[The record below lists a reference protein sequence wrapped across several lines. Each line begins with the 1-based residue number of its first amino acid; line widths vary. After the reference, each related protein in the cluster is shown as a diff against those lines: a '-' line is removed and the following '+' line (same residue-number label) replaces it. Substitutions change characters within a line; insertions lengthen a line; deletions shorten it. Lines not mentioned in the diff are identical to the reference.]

1 VNAPREDKEAVK
13 AAGARWRPKT
23 WNPWS
28 GRPGV
33 WAVACEEWEAR
44 AADLSAWPCWQ
55 APPEH
60 PEAKQEYDWDAIRD
74 RVIQHSGVLADDC
87 LSLGTLLIDEGQD
100 FPAGFYRFLA
110 FVSILG
116 GAMQVRHP
124 LRCFVLADEN
134 QQITQFNSTL
144 EDIRQGLGVSET
156 AQFSLVDNFR
166 NTRQIAELAASF
178 HAGVGAIPLMPQ
190 RSGELPVFL
199 ECTSLAAC
207 VRRVVTWVANHPG
220 KEVGVLVFRESK
232 RVEMHERL
240 SRELASMKGRR
251 VTVQSYS
258 WETRATNPIGDLVFD
273 QGDVVTV
280 LNMQS
285 CKGLEFDAVFIVD
298 LHESV
303 IANLGADRFRMQMFV
318 GVSRAREWVEL
329 LESAPVTANAPFLQE
344 LPPARILA
352 RGIPSRQAAAPKI
365 ASKPVTIPV
374 VANDGAPAA
383 ADWAVQAGTLARKH
397 GFMFEDLRPKGCV
410 WVHAPESFSKPMDRL
425 GFKYASRRNAWWR
438 KQ

>member
-1 VNAPREDKEAVK
+1 
-13 AAGARWRPKT
+13 
-23 WNPWS
+23 
-28 GRPGV
+28 
-33 WAVACEEWEAR
+33 
-44 AADLSAWPCWQ
+44 
-55 APPEH
+55 
-60 PEAKQEYDWDAIRD
+60 
-74 RVIQHSGVLADDC
+74 
-87 LSLGTLLIDEGQD
+87 
-100 FPAGFYRFLA
+100 
-110 FVSILG
+110 
-116 GAMQVRHP
+116 
-124 LRCFVLADEN
+124 
-134 QQITQFNSTL
+134 
-144 EDIRQGLGVSET
+144 
-156 AQFSLVDNFR
+156 
-166 NTRQIAELAASF
+166 
-178 HAGVGAIPLMPQ
+178 
-190 RSGELPVFL
+190 
-199 ECTSLAAC
+199 
-207 VRRVVTWVANHPG
+207 
-220 KEVGVLVFRESK
+220 
-232 RVEMHERL
+232 
-240 SRELASMKGRR
+240 
-251 VTVQSYS
+251 
-258 WETRATNPIGDLVFD
+258 
-273 QGDVVTV
+273 VTV

-303 IANLGADRFRMQMFV
+303 ISNLGADRFRMQMFV